1 MGSHYTT
8 FVLPGTAVGLDYDTP
23 ILIFGADSVQETR
36 GLPLVTSIH
45 RIGNEAMGY
54 VHASPLGW
62 AFPVTD
68 VWANTAEEQ
77 YDHRAK
83 VIVLRE
89 PVPAGVSTEHADL
102 ARGVLGP
109 DLPSWLGLLLA
120 GRLNH
125 AGRDVPVSSGKSA
138 LSVMIDP
145 AAPTT
150 LPGWAHQSLTP
161 NP

>member
-1 MGSHYTT
+1 MASHYTT

-23 ILIFGADSVQETR
+23 ALILGADSVQETR
-36 GLPLVTSIH
+36 ALPLITSIH

-54 VHASPLGW
+54 VHASPLNW
-62 AFPVTD
+62 VFPVTD
-68 VWANTAEEQ
+68 AWADTAEQQ

-102 ARGVLGP
+102 TRGVLGP
-109 DLPSWLGLLLA
+109 DLPAWVGVFLA
-120 GRLNH
+120 GQLNY
-125 AGRDVPVSSGKSA
+125 AGRDVPVGSGEDL

-150 LPGWAHQSLTP
+150 LPGWAHQSAIP